1 MPGRKPPRRGETGNG
16 FMAPPRRGVE
26 RRRRTSPSSTTA
38 ASVVRSLAAC
48 ARAWAS
54 NSSRMSTVAFTIN
67 HRTTHF
73 AEAHAVAQ
81 GVFSIPTSATT
92 KFVDEQGEGASPAGA
107 CVSRPA
113 ASAAAATPTAHAAG
127 IAARVPTRI
136 RLRARPPRGGSP
148 GVRPRTRGSY
158 PTIRRKPPR
167 AVPCSYC
174 CGSDLQQLQPSTAG
188 AGAPEHVAPGSPRR
202 PAHRPRRTPVRKSP
216 RGAGRHPSSPP
227 SPWSAGAGGGLQW
240 TSYQRAARADASRGD
255 PSAAG
260 ARPATLA
267 AEHLGSTWWPSPVS
281 RPGGVDG
288 APSDASD
295 VLLVRCR
302 PMRPPVASPRHH
314 PPQHRPC
321 PPRRPPADRCYPP
334 VRPAAGPPRRKPR
347 TTAQFNECCDHPH
360 RGVEFNQG
368 HEGHQ
373 PHDPIDW

>member
-1 MPGRKPPRRGETGNG
+1 MVGSECRDQHVHIRNHRSVASSKDRLQEPLMPGRKPPRRGETGNG

-148 GVRPRTRGSY
+148 GVRPRRVGAARRFAGSCGDSNRRRPSRATSGPETRRC
-158 PTIRRKPPR
+158 RRRWPPPGLLVGR
-167 AVPCSYC
+167 GVPR
-174 CGSDLQQLQPSTAG
+174 GTR
-188 AGAPEHVAPGSPRR
+188 PGSPPSREGHRAQFSLPFPSRR
-202 PAHRPRRTPVRKSP
+202 AP
-216 RGAGRHPSSPP
+216 
-227 SPWSAGAGGGLQW
+227 AGAAATARHSLS
-240 TSYQRAARADASRGD
+240 TMSAVAPCNRA
-255 PSAAG
+255 
-260 ARPATLA
+260 
-267 AEHLGSTWWPSPVS
+267 
-281 RPGGVDG
+281 
-288 APSDASD
+288 
-295 VLLVRCR
+295 
-302 PMRPPVASPRHH
+302 
-314 PPQHRPC
+314 
-321 PPRRPPADRCYPP
+321 
-334 VRPAAGPPRRKPR
+334 
-347 TTAQFNECCDHPH
+347 
-360 RGVEFNQG
+360 
-368 HEGHQ
+368 
-373 PHDPIDW
+373 

>member
-26 RRRRTSPSSTTA
+26 RRRRTNPSSTTA

-148 GVRPRTRGSY
+148 GVRPRTRRSC
-158 PTIRRKPPR
+158 PTIPAAQGR
-167 AVPCSYC
+167 
-174 CGSDLQQLQPSTAG
+174 GL
-188 AGAPEHVAPGSPRR
+188 PGRDR
-202 PAHRPRRTPVRKSP
+202 GVDRRRTGSILGAFSAVRALEISHASERRIYKKGLVKRLS
-216 RGAGRHPSSPP
+216 RCDTRPSS
-227 SPWSAGAGGGLQW
+227 
-240 TSYQRAARADASRGD
+240 SRM
-255 PSAAG
+255 
-260 ARPATLA
+260 ATIWL
-267 AEHLGSTWWPSPVS
+267 S
-281 RPGGVDG
+281 R
-288 APSDASD
+288 
-295 VLLVRCR
+295 
-302 PMRPPVASPRHH
+302 
-314 PPQHRPC
+314 
-321 PPRRPPADRCYPP
+321 
-334 VRPAAGPPRRKPR
+334 
-347 TTAQFNECCDHPH
+347 
-360 RGVEFNQG
+360 
-368 HEGHQ
+368 
-373 PHDPIDW
+373 

>member
-1 MPGRKPPRRGETGNG
+1 MVFMVGSECRDQHVHIRNHRSVASSKDRLQEPLMPGRKPPRRGETGNG

-148 GVRPRTRGSY
+148 GVCPRWKRQLPDDSGAAARARRRRTASCRSRRAAGRRRGRS
-158 PTIRRKPPR
+158 RD
-167 AVPCSYC
+167 AV
-174 CGSDLQQLQPSTAG
+174 
-188 AGAPEHVAPGSPRR
+188 R
-202 PAHRPRRTPVRKSP
+202 HRPRRRGRGGGASGGLAAGLRVGSAPGRAGPGEPDADRGPRTASAPAAGGRTPCP
-216 RGAGRHPSSPP
+216 ARGARSESRSSTTAAPP
-227 SPWSAGAGGGLQW
+227 
-240 TSYQRAARADASRGD
+240 
-255 PSAAG
+255 AAG
-260 ARPATLA
+260 TDAPQGAVLESAPGRPVA
-267 AEHLGSTWWPSPVS
+267 ALTIPRHRGWAFGS
-281 RPGGVDG
+281 
-288 APSDASD
+288 
-295 VLLVRCR
+295 
-302 PMRPPVASPRHH
+302 PPVAGS
-314 PPQHRPC
+314 
-321 PPRRPPADRCYPP
+321 
-334 VRPAAGPPRRKPR
+334 
-347 TTAQFNECCDHPH
+347 
-360 RGVEFNQG
+360 
-368 HEGHQ
+368 
-373 PHDPIDW
+373 

>member
-148 GVRPRTRGSY
+148 GVCPRTRGSC
-158 PTIRRKPPR
+158 PTIPVPRRRAAGGRGPPAYGSRTVRPQARRSCASDSTPGAGYRRVPGPAGGLERGRRLTGRGESPAPADRVVSLSPSCR
-167 AVPCSYC
+167 AAAGTVSRATV
-174 CGSDLQQLQPSTAG
+174 SDSTPTAG
-188 AGAPEHVAPGSPRR
+188 GEDGGQVRR
-202 PAHRPRRTPVRKSP
+202 PEKSP
-216 RGAGRHPSSPP
+216 P
-227 SPWSAGAGGGLQW
+227 GLDR
-240 TSYQRAARADASRGD
+240 RAARATRPRRLRRPPCCDGRRAVRPARVRIALGLPCESRRFRFAARRPSPANLGD
-255 PSAAG
+255 P
-260 ARPATLA
+260 
-267 AEHLGSTWWPSPVS
+267 
-281 RPGGVDG
+281 
-288 APSDASD
+288 AP
-295 VLLVRCR
+295 
-302 PMRPPVASPRHH
+302 RPPVMARV
-314 PPQHRPC
+314 RATVT
-321 PPRRPPADRCYPP
+321 RRPW
-334 VRPAAGPPRRKPR
+334 RP
-347 TTAQFNECCDHPH
+347 N
-360 RGVEFNQG
+360 
-368 HEGHQ
+368 
-373 PHDPIDW
+373 I

>member
-148 GVRPRTRGSY
+148 GVCPRTRGSC
-158 PTIRRKPPR
+158 PTIP
-167 AVPCSYC
+167 
-174 CGSDLQQLQPSTAG
+174 
-188 AGAPEHVAPGSPRR
+188 VARCRGSPR
-202 PAHRPRRTPVRKSP
+202 PAVNPATLHTATITPEVS
-216 RGAGRHPSSPP
+216 GTVTVDIA
-227 SPWSAGAGGGLQW
+227 AGAAQDSSGN
-240 TSYQRAARADASRGD
+240 
-255 PSAAG
+255 PSAAADQFSITANTAAPTVTITSSASEPVTG
-260 ARPATLA
+260 AFSIAVTFSEPVNGFELADLVVGNGNASGLQGRRRGRSPDRGRPGRQPWPPQPRAPIIRVHAPHGLHSRRHSS
-267 AEHLGSTWWPSPVS
+267 HLRRSLPVS
-281 RPGGVDG
+281 
-288 APSDASD
+288 A
-295 VLLVRCR
+295 
-302 PMRPPVASPRHH
+302 
-314 PPQHRPC
+314 
-321 PPRRPPADRCYPP
+321 RRSFQAH
-334 VRPAAGPPRRKPR
+334 
-347 TTAQFNECCDHPH
+347 QFN
-360 RGVEFNQG
+360 RTQ
-368 HEGHQ
+368 
-373 PHDPIDW
+373 